1 MRKSLKKVF
10 CTFMTTVLLLT
21 AIPWQQASAEAT
33 VRVSGDVNGDLNV
46 TLRDATLAQKIQLD
60 LVPNV
65 SDMQRKAAD
74 MNGNGTVET
83 ADAYLIQRFAS
94 RDKAVLD
101 GDSSAG
107 IKAYAANKLNRIQ
120 FFNALNAERASKGL
134 SKIEYNDAML
144 TIGQLCCDSWYTQFK
159 NNKSSYDGSLVV
171 NGTNTKYLLAGP
183 YYGFPSSNENAR
195 MTSYKAGNVRGDEQ
209 FAKVKS
215 DLASN
220 SDDVYVK
227 VLMSS
232 SVKVVYVGEYLLS
245 DDTALW
251 IIGGY

>member
-83 ADAYLIQRFAS
+83 AEETFDVVCKVTVKPKNYLVNAGFEDG
-94 RDKAVLD
+94 DKAWTIDDKGNTDGNNGVGVQADASNVKMWWHMHPNTTVNGVTL
-101 GDSSAG
+101 GDSFPS
-107 IKAYAANKLNRIQ
+107 KADLNGQKRMVEKGYKGNSFVVGTRTGTVT
-120 FFNALNAERASKGL
+120 FFNEKRSL
-134 SKIEYNDAML
+134 I
-144 TIGQLCCDSWYTQFK
+144 TIDWDDFLRMGGQ
-159 NNKSSYDGSLVV
+159 
-171 NGTNTKYLLAGP
+171 
-183 YYGFPSSNENAR
+183 
-195 MTSYKAGNVRGDEQ
+195 EQ
-209 FAKVKS
+209 
-215 DLASN
+215 
-220 SDDVYVK
+220 
-227 VLMSS
+227 
-232 SVKVVYVGEYLLS
+232 
-245 DDTALW
+245 
-251 IIGGY
+251 